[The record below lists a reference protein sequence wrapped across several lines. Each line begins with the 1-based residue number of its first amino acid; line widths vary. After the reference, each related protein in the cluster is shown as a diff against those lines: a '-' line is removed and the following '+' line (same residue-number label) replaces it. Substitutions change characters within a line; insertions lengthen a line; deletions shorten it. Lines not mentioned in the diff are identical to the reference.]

1 MMHDFYITYAD
12 LPLSSAPRAWV
23 EVDAAAIRH
32 NYRTVA
38 AALEKKREGCRI
50 IAVIKGDA
58 YGHGITECTR
68 IFLSEGCRAFALA
81 NLEEAICTKRVC
93 DELGVRADILILGAT
108 DPALISEVGRH
119 DLIQTIPS
127 FNYAKR
133 LSRAAEEAGVI
144 VRAHIKL
151 DTGMNRLG
159 FSTFTEE
166 QKSVTAAQVAQI
178 SHMNGIE
185 IDGVFSHFSVADEI
199 DEHSKKRTELQ
210 SIRFFDTLG
219 RIRLAGVDPR
229 VIHLC
234 NSPGAFTRPAKDL
247 GDAARIG
254 ISIFG
259 FGPAPGIDLGLHPTF
274 KLCAKIARI
283 NRLTP
288 GEELGYGGTYK
299 VEREITAATIGI
311 GYADGVFRHAAGHR
325 VSVYAPDG
333 RYRGEGRII
342 GRVCMD
348 MCMVDVDGINA
359 AEGDTVVIYGD
370 DKVTCL
376 DFALHCNTI
385 VHECLSLVS
394 GRVPRIVV
402 NDDAEASGVKN
413 F

>member
-1 MMHDFYITYAD
+1 MKHDFYITYAD
-12 LPLSSAPRAWV
+12 LPLSRAPRAWV

-38 AALEKKREGCRI
+38 SKISEKRKNCSI

-81 NLEEAICTKRVC
+81 NVEEALCTKKVC
-93 DELGVRADILILGAT
+93 DELGIRADILILGAT
-108 DPALISEVGRH
+108 DPSLISEVGYH

-127 FNYAKR
+127 FDYAKK
-133 LSRAAEEAGVI
+133 LSRAAAEAGVT
-144 VRAHIKL
+144 VRTHIKL

-159 FSTFTEE
+159 FGTFNEE
-166 QKSVTAAQVAQI
+166 QKTVTAAQVVQI
-178 SHMNGIE
+178 SKMEGIR
-185 IDGVFSHFSVADEI
+185 IDGIFSHFAVADEVS
-199 DEHSKKRTELQ
+199 EHSKKRTELQ
-210 SIRFFDTLG
+210 SIRFFDTLD
-219 RIRLAGVDPR
+219 RIRVSGVDPR
-229 VIHLC
+229 VVHLC

-254 ISIFG
+254 ISLFG
-259 FGPAPGIDLGLHPTF
+259 FGPAPGVDLGLRPTF

-283 NRLTP
+283 SRLVP

-299 VEREITAATIGI
+299 VEKEITAATVGI

-325 VSVYAPDG
+325 VSVYSSDG
-333 RYRGEGRII
+333 TYRGEGHII

-348 MCMVDVDGINA
+348 MCMLDVDGINA
-359 AEGDTVVIYGD
+359 AEGDTVVFYGD
-370 DKVTCL
+370 EHVTCL

-394 GRVPRIVV
+394 GRVPRLVV
-402 NDDAEASGVKN
+402 NDE
-413 F
+413 

>member
-50 IAVIKGDA
+50 IAVITGDA
-58 YGHGITECTR
+58 YGHGITECTL
-68 IFLSEGCRAFALA
+68 IFLAEGCRAFALA
-81 NLEEAICTKRVC
+81 NLEEAICTTRVC

-219 RIRLAGVDPR
+219 RIRIAGVDPR

-259 FGPAPGIDLGLHPTF
+259 RNVNLIGSA
-274 KLCAKIARI
+274 
-283 NRLTP
+283 
-288 GEELGYGGTYK
+288 GYGGTYK

-333 RYRGEGRII
+333 AYRGEGRII

-376 DFALHCNTI
+376 EFALHCNTI

-402 NDDAEASGVKN
+402 NDDAEASEVKN

>member
-1 MMHDFYITYAD
+1 MKHDFYITYAD
-12 LPLSSAPRAWV
+12 LPLSRAPRAWV
-23 EVDAAAIRH
+23 EVDASAIRH

-38 AALEKKREGCRI
+38 AEIAKKRADCKI

-81 NLEEAICTKRVC
+81 NVEEALCTKRVC
-93 DELGVRADILILGAT
+93 DEIGIRADILILGAT
-108 DPALISEVGRH
+108 DPALIGEVGHH

-127 FNYAKR
+127 FDYAKK
-133 LSRAAEEAGVI
+133 LSTAAKAAGVC

-166 QKSVTAAQVAQI
+166 QKDVTAAQVAQI
-178 SHMNGIE
+178 SRMDGIV
-185 IDGVFSHFSVADEI
+185 IDGVFSHFSVADEVS
-199 DEHSKKRTELQ
+199 EHAKKRTELQ
-210 SIRFFDTLG
+210 SIRFFDTLS
-219 RIRLAGVDPR
+219 RIRLEGIDPR
-229 VIHLC
+229 VVHLC

-259 FGPAPGIDLGLHPTF
+259 FGPTPGIDLGLRPTF

-283 NRLTP
+283 SRLTS
-288 GEELGYGGTYK
+288 GEELGYGGAYK
-299 VEREITAATIGI
+299 VENEITAATVSI

-325 VSVYAPDG
+325 VSVYSPDG
-333 RYRGEGRII
+333 IYRGEAEII

-348 MCMVDVDGINA
+348 MCMLDVENVGA
-359 AEGDTVVIYGD
+359 AEGDTVVFYGD
-370 DKVTCL
+370 DRVTCL
-376 DFALHCNTI
+376 DFANHCNTI

-402 NDDAEASGVKN
+402 NDTDK
-413 F
+413 

>member
-1 MMHDFYITYAD
+1 MKHDFYITYAD
-12 LPLSSAPRAWV
+12 LPLSRAPRAWV
-23 EVDAAAIRH
+23 EVDASAIRH

-38 AALEKKREGCRI
+38 AAIAKKRPSCSI

-81 NLEEAICTKRVC
+81 NVEEALCTKRVC
-93 DELGVRADILILGAT
+93 DEIGIRADILILGAT
-108 DPALISEVGRH
+108 DPALIGEVGHH

-127 FNYAKR
+127 FDYAKK
-133 LSRAAEEAGVI
+133 LSRAAKEAGVR

-166 QKSVTAAQVAQI
+166 QKDVTAAQIAQI
-178 SHMNGIE
+178 SRMEGIE
-185 IDGVFSHFSVADEI
+185 IDGVFSHFSVADETS
-199 DEHSKKRTELQ
+199 EHAKKRTELQ
-210 SIRFFDTLG
+210 SIRFFDTLS
-219 RIRLAGVDPR
+219 RIRLEGIDPR
-229 VIHLC
+229 VVHLC

-259 FGPAPGIDLGLHPTF
+259 FGPAPGIDLGLRPTF

-283 NRLTP
+283 SRLTP

-299 VEREITAATIGI
+299 VEREITAATVGI

-333 RYRGEGRII
+333 TYRGEGHII

-348 MCMVDVDGINA
+348 MCMLDVEGIDA
-359 AEGDTVVIYGD
+359 AEGDTVVFYGD
-370 DKVTCL
+370 DKVSVL
-376 DFALHCNTI
+376 DFATHCNTI

-402 NDDAEASGVKN
+402 NDN
-413 F
+413 

>member
-1 MMHDFYITYAD
+1 MKHDFYITYAD
-12 LPLSSAPRAWV
+12 LPLSRAPRAWV

-38 AALEKKREGCRI
+38 AAIAKKRPSCSI

-68 IFLSEGCRAFALA
+68 IFLSEGCRSFALA
-81 NLEEAICTKRVC
+81 NVEEALCTKRVC
-93 DELGVRADILILGAT
+93 DELGIQADILILGAT
-108 DPALISEVGRH
+108 DPSLISEIGHH

-127 FNYAKR
+127 FDYAKK
-133 LSRAAEEAGVI
+133 LSRAAHEAGVC
-144 VRAHIKL
+144 VRTHIKL

-166 QKSVTAAQVAQI
+166 QKDVTAAQVSQI
-178 SHMNGIE
+178 SRMEGIV
-185 IDGVFSHFSVADEI
+185 IDGVFSHFSVADETS
-199 DEHSKKRTELQ
+199 DHAKKRTELQ
-210 SIRFFDTLG
+210 SIRFFDTLS
-219 RIRLAGVDPR
+219 RIRLEGIDPR
-229 VIHLC
+229 VVHLC

-259 FGPAPGIDLGLHPTF
+259 FGPAPGIDLGLRPTF

-283 NRLTP
+283 SRLTP

-299 VEREITAATIGI
+299 VEREITAATVGI

-325 VSVYAPDG
+325 VSVYSPDG
-333 RYRGEGRII
+333 IYRGEGHII

-348 MCMVDVDGINA
+348 MCMLDVEGIKA
-359 AEGDTVVIYGD
+359 AEGDTVVFYGD
-370 DKVTCL
+370 DKVSVL
-376 DFALHCNTI
+376 DFATHCNTI

-402 NDDAEASGVKN
+402 NDD
-413 F
+413 

>member
-1 MMHDFYITYAD
+1 MKHDFYITYAD
-12 LPLSSAPRAWV
+12 LPLSRAPRAWV

-38 AALEKKREGCRI
+38 AEIAKKRASCRI

-93 DELGVRADILILGAT
+93 DELGVSADILILGAT
-108 DPALISEVGRH
+108 DPALIGEVGRH
-119 DLIQTIPS
+119 DIIQTIPS
-127 FNYAKR
+127 FDYAKR
-133 LSRAAEEAGVI
+133 LSRAASEAGVR

-166 QKSVTAAQVAQI
+166 QKDVTAAQVAQI
-178 SHMNGIE
+178 SRMDGIV
-185 IDGVFSHFSVADEI
+185 IDGVFSHFSVADET
-199 DEHSKKRTELQ
+199 DGHSKKRTELQ

-219 RIRLAGVDPR
+219 RIRLEGVEPR
-229 VIHLC
+229 VVHLC

-259 FGPAPGIDLGLHPTF
+259 FGPAPGIDLGLRPTF

-299 VEREITAATIGI
+299 VEREITSATVGI
-311 GYADGVFRHAAGHR
+311 GYADGVFRHAAGHK
-325 VSVYAPDG
+325 VSIYSHE
-333 RYRGEGRII
+333 GEFKGLATII

-348 MCMVDVDGINA
+348 MCMLDLGDTDG
-359 AEGDTVVIYGD
+359 AEGDTVVFYGD
-370 DKVTCL
+370 EHVTCE
-376 DFALHCNTI
+376 DFATHCNTI

-394 GRVPRIVV
+394 GRVPRLVV
-402 NDDAEASGVKN
+402 NDEEN
-413 F
+413 